1 MRTVALLL
9 VLLAAIGS
17 WSPPALCAQLDL
29 ESLIRQAESS
39 KSAAPDVFPGLLK
52 TLEARKD
59 ATALQRL
66 EIRYLRAWAEVYAGR
81 FDSGVE
87 MAKQVLDEARDRDL
101 KLRCGVL
108 IVNAYALNGHFNE
121 GLRQLDQTLALA
133 QQVTKADLRQ
143 TGELAAATL
152 YNQLGQHDLARRYA
166 EMVEPRPSTPRLGCF
181 AGYLKFEA
189 LLHLDTMPADDAPIL
204 HAIGNC
210 KHANETVMANLV
222 RATLA
227 RQWIR
232 HDGSERAMS
241 LLEAHLPEAE
251 GTHYPRLIAEFRSL
265 IAELQYARGDLLKA
279 ESNAKEAATYS
290 DGLANTPLTLV
301 SAYSTLYR
309 IAETR
314 HDPAAALAYY
324 KLFARAEKGY
334 LQEVKARDLA
344 YQLVRQETEQKNQQ
358 IQLLNRQNGLLQL
371 QQRVEQQKAANSRLL
386 MLCFAL
392 FTLLTVYW
400 AYKTKRMQMSVRRMA
415 ETDALTGICNRHHFT
430 NQAEKALAQCERSGE
445 QVSLIMFDLDHFK
458 SINDNYGHVTG
469 DWVLKEVA
477 KTCSEL
483 CRPVD
488 YFGRLGGE
496 EFAIL
501 LRGCDQKAAT
511 RIADDCRMR
520 IARIESSESGFG
532 FQTTASFGVT
542 STKTSKNDLDKLM
555 SQADQMLYRA
565 KREGRNRVKAY
576 TLDVPFDFKD
586 HDSRQPSERPEPVV
600 TPERTSA

>member
-1 MRTVALLL
+1 MRPVALLL
-9 VLLAAIGS
+9 VLLAAIVS
-17 WSPPALCAQLDL
+17 WSPPVLCAPHDL
-29 ESLIRQAESS
+29 ESLIRQAEAS

-59 ATALQRL
+59 ATELQRL

-87 MAKQVLDEARDRDL
+87 MARRVLDQTKDRDL

-108 IVNAYALNGHFNE
+108 IVNTYALNGHFNE
-121 GLRQLDQTLALA
+121 GLRQLDQTLALSG
-133 QQVTKADLRQ
+133 QVTRPDLRQ

-152 YNQLGQHDLARRYA
+152 YNQIGQHDLARRYA

-204 HAIGNC
+204 SAIGNC
-210 KHANETVMANLV
+210 SQANETVMANLV

-227 RQWIR
+227 RKWIR
-232 HDGSERAMS
+232 HDNSGRALS
-241 LLEAHLPEAE
+241 LLEGYLPEAE
-251 GTHYPRLIAEFRSL
+251 RTRYPRLIAEFRSL
-265 IAELQYARGDLLKA
+265 LAELQYARGDLAKA
-279 ESNAKEAATYS
+279 EGNAKAAATYS
-290 DGLANTPLTLV
+290 EGLANTPPLV
-301 SAYSTLYR
+301 SAYSTLYG
-309 IAETR
+309 IAEAR
-314 HDPAAALAYY
+314 HDPVGALAYY
-324 KLFARAEKGY
+324 KLFAQAERGY

-358 IQLLNRQNGLLQL
+358 IELLNRQNSLLQL

-392 FTLLTVYW
+392 FTLLIVYW
-400 AYKTKRMQMSVRRMA
+400 AYKTKRMQMSVRHMA
-415 ETDALTGICNRHHFT
+415 ETDALTGICNRHYFT
-430 NQAEKALAQCERSGE
+430 SQAESALAQCRKSGE

-477 KTCSEL
+477 KTCAEL

-488 YFGRLGGE
+488 CFGRLGGE

-520 IARIESSESGFG
+520 IARIESTGSGFA
-532 FQTTASFGVT
+532 FQATASFGVT
-542 STKTSKNDLDKLM
+542 STKSSQHDFDKLL

-565 KREGRNRVKAY
+565 KREGRNRVMAY
-576 TLDVPFDFKD
+576 ALDVPFDLKE
-586 HDSRQPSERPEPVV
+586 HGSRAPSPRPEQVA
-600 TPERTSA
+600 TSTRTSA

>member
-1 MRTVALLL
+1 MRAVALLF
-9 VLLAAIGS
+9 VLLAAIAY
-17 WSPPALCAQLDL
+17 WSPPALCAPPDID
-29 ESLIRQAESS
+29 SLISQAEAS

-59 ATALQRL
+59 ATAFQRL

-87 MAKQVLDEARDRDL
+87 MAKRVADQTKDREL

-133 QQVTKADLRQ
+133 EQITKADLRQ

-152 YNQLGQHDLARRYA
+152 YNQIGQHDLARRYA
-166 EMVEPRPSTPRLGCF
+166 EMVEPRPATPRLGCF

-204 HAIGNC
+204 RAIDTC
-210 KHANETVMANLV
+210 KRANETLMANLV

-227 RQWIR
+227 RKWIR
-232 HDGSERAMS
+232 HDDSKHALS
-241 LLEAHLPEAE
+241 LLETYLPEAE
-251 GTHYPRLIAEFRSL
+251 GTRYPRLSAEFMSL
-265 IAELQYARGDLLKA
+265 LAELQLASGDLAKA
-279 ESNAKEAATYS
+279 EANAKAAAAYS
-290 DGLANTPLTLV
+290 DGLANTPPLV

-314 HDPAAALAYY
+314 HDPTAALAYY
-324 KLFARAEKGY
+324 KLFAQAERGY

-358 IQLLNRQNGLLQL
+358 IQLLNRQNSLLQL

-415 ETDALTGICNRHHFT
+415 ETDALTGISNRHHFT
-430 NQAEKALAQCERSGE
+430 NEAEKALAQCERSGE

-488 YFGRLGGE
+488 HFGRLGGE

-520 IARIESSESGFG
+520 IARIDSSESGFG
-532 FQTTASFGVT
+532 FQATASFGVT
-542 STKTSKNDLDKLM
+542 STKTSKSDLDKLM

-576 TLDVPFDFKD
+576 TLDVPFDFTD
-586 HDSRQPSERPEPVV
+586 HDSRQPSGRPEPAG
-600 TPERTSA
+600 TPARTSA

>member
-9 VLLAAIGS
+9 VLLAAITS
-17 WSPPALCAQLDL
+17 WSPPALCAQSNL
-29 ESLIRQAESS
+29 ESLIRQAEAS

-87 MAKQVLDEARDRDL
+87 MAKRIIDQTKDREL

-133 QQVTKADLRQ
+133 EQITKADLRQ

-152 YNQLGQHDLARRYA
+152 YNQIGQHDLARRYA

-204 HAIGNC
+204 RAIGDC

-227 RQWIR
+227 RKWIR
-232 HDGSERAMS
+232 HDDSARALS
-241 LLEAHLPEAE
+241 LLEAYLPEAE
-251 GTHYPRLIAEFRSL
+251 GTRYPRLSAEFMSL
-265 IAELQYARGDLLKA
+265 LAELQFARGDLASA
-279 ESNAKEAATYS
+279 ERNAKSAAAYS
-290 DGLANTPLTLV
+290 DGLANTPPLV

-309 IAETR
+309 VAEKR
-314 HDPAAALAYY
+314 HDPEAALAYY
-324 KLFARAEKGY
+324 KLFAQAEKGY

-358 IQLLNRQNGLLQL
+358 IQLLNRQNSLLQL

-392 FTLLTVYW
+392 FTLFTVYW

-415 ETDALTGICNRHHFT
+415 ETDALTGICNRHQFT
-430 NQAEKALAQCERSGE
+430 NQAEKALAQCEKSGE

-520 IARIESSESGFG
+520 IARIDSSGSGFG
-532 FQTTASFGVT
+532 FQATASFGVT

-576 TLDVPFDFKD
+576 TLDVPFDFTD
-586 HDSRQPSERPEPVV
+586 HDSRQPSERPEPAA
-600 TPERTSA
+600 TPARTSA